1 MSIFYLDDKPFHDI
15 NNHMFDRSIK
25 KKCLRFVVFLFAYL
39 LLTVIFCESN
49 AWATE
54 VYATSLTVKDVG
66 IVEVPV
72 GIDNVEKLAG
82 IKLVIN
88 FDKEMLSFKAGQ
100 KTKNTQAM
108 MHVINDK
115 NPGKL
120 VIVMAGAT
128 GVSGTNFPLINLLF
142 NVKNAH
148 KSNFSTRIEIVECQL
163 MSDKLVE
170 IKCSVKPGIINMSR

>member
-1 MSIFYLDDKPFHDI
+1 ML
-15 NNHMFDRSIK
+15 DRSIK
-25 KKCLRFVVFLFAYL
+25 NRYLRFTVWLFAYL
-39 LLTVIFCESN
+39 LLTVISGGST

-54 VYATSLTVKDVG
+54 VYATSLTVKDASM
-66 IVEVPV
+66 VEVPV

-88 FDKEMLSFKAGQ
+88 FDKEMLSFKEGQ

-115 NPGKL
+115 NPGRL
-120 VIVMAGAT
+120 VVVMAGAT
-128 GVSGTNFPLINLLF
+128 GISGTNFPLIHLQF
-142 NVKNAH
+142 TVKNAR

-170 IKCSVKPGIINMSR
+170 IKCSVKPGIITMSR